1 MVHFK
6 SKEKSLVMKAFQL
19 TQIGNSVG
27 IISPKDILT
36 TLGGRNGGVPNIS
49 LKHLTALNQ
58 SSITPKVTA
67 KTNASEKITQE
78 NSDALKNWPS

>member
-6 SKEKSLVMKAFQL
+6 SKEKSLLMKAFQL
-19 TQIGNSVG
+19 TQIGNSAG

-36 TLGGRNGGVPNIS
+36 TLGGNGGVPNIS

-58 SSITPKVTA
+58 NPIAPKIAA
-67 KTNASEKITQE
+67 KTNTSEKITQE
-78 NSDALKNWPS
+78 NRDALKKLAQ